1 MLSSRFHPAI
11 GGAEL
16 QAQRLS
22 KALISRRWV
31 VNVLT
36 RQHGYTLP
44 NKLPLH
50 DMVDGVPVSRICSL
64 GRGKTGA
71 FLYVIGALRQL
82 LRKGRGDIYH
92 AHGLG
97 APSWVAVIAR
107 HLFGGRCLIK
117 LRSGRL
123 VYEQICASEAYRW
136 QFDTLLRLADRII
149 VVNREVEEFVHDRAI
164 PPTKSVR
171 IPNAIDTGFFRPIA
185 HGFGSS
191 VRAQLG
197 LPVDGAVFLY
207 VGRLDYLKGVDV
219 LIRAWSLL
227 PDGVR
232 HKAVLVVV
240 GDGSERETLL
250 RMIDSLGLRESVLM
264 RGMQR
269 DVREYYWAADVFVL
283 PSRTEGLS
291 NAMLE
296 AMACGLP
303 SVCTSVGGTPDW
315 VRHGDN
321 GMLCSPE
328 DPVELQCTLVDM
340 LNNQTEWEA
349 MGLYSRNLAERELS
363 WGKMLSDIE
372 SLYRGLG

>member
-1 MLSSRFHPAI
+1 
-11 GGAEL
+11 
-16 QAQRLS
+16 
-22 KALISRRWV
+22 
-31 VNVLT
+31 
-36 RQHGYTLP
+36 
-44 NKLPLH
+44 
-50 DMVDGVPVSRICSL
+50 
-64 GRGKTGA
+64 
-71 FLYVIGALRQL
+71 
-82 LRKGRGDIYH
+82 
-92 AHGLG
+92 
-97 APSWVAVIAR
+97 
-107 HLFGGRCLIK
+107 
-117 LRSGRL
+117 
-123 VYEQICASEAYRW
+123 
-136 QFDTLLRLADRII
+136 
-149 VVNREVEEFVHDRAI
+149 
-164 PPTKSVR
+164 
-171 IPNAIDTGFFRPIA
+171 
-185 HGFGSS
+185 
-191 VRAQLG
+191 
-197 LPVDGAVFLY
+197 
-207 VGRLDYLKGVDV
+207 
-219 LIRAWSLL
+219 
-227 PDGVR
+227 
-232 HKAVLVVV
+232 
-240 GDGSERETLL
+240 
-250 RMIDSLGLRESVLM
+250 MIDSLGLRESVLM